1 MNKKTKQFL
10 SFLLALML
18 FAGII
23 NTPSVLANDITINSD
38 TVSLMST
45 DETVVEWNYIA
56 LPTDVRN
63 APATGGVKKDVSV
76 LTNSINKDMTWSSSA
91 LTIAGDTSNTDPSK
105 DWRGGDK
112 YWQIVLSTQGY
123 KNLNITAKVRSSG
136 TGPKNFNLQ
145 YSLDGINFTN
155 IDNSNYQTTT
165 TPAYIPTIIAL
176 PVAVNDKAN
185 VYIRFANT
193 DDANVSGTSNG
204 GKVANGGTS
213 SINNIIVKGTPTSG
227 GSDPEPVTK
236 CVTPTASPAA
246 GQVVVGTEV
255 TFSTTTT
262 GTAIQYNTVSA
273 TADEWTTGDKVTVTV
288 PTTYYVRAI
297 DTTSRGLDN
306 SDVAT
311 FNYTIK
317 PAPGT
322 VLNIKQALELAD
334 GTDATVTGQV
344 AYFTTKDRRP
354 VIQAEI
360 EGKTYSLYA
369 YTIAPTDINIGDIVN
384 IKGMY
389 KIRNGAP
396 QMQDKSATE
405 KIEIVKTGTEP
416 AMSAE
421 VVTINKLTTDGL
433 NMLGRFVKIEGVKLG
448 KYCENSQ
455 DVGAGKNNTEISFGA
470 DKINIYQA
478 TPYPFGVQE
487 GDEVDLYAMVTCFNS
502 TVQLSIGTYENN
514 SFQVYDL
521 INNTKNPVL
530 TLPSTFTAAK
540 VGRDYIISVEAN
552 AYKGIKSAVIDYT
565 VGSVTKT
572 SQNMT
577 KNNITG
583 KYEYTIP
590 ASEIV
595 DTASNIKFT
604 ITVTGDND
612 KTATSGEITINIDS
626 KPQIVKVSPT
636 YNSYTG
642 DDKTPEIYVKL
653 ENAGID
659 PSVKVS
665 LKKGEEI
672 IFEDQTMSLKTDGTA
687 EYTYKHAT
695 LLSDGKYTATV
706 TVTRSDSQSASETWN
721 FSVGKSQYIPYFG
734 QLHSHTAQYSDG
746 SGTLQDGLNYFTGI
760 PAEDNVNFIAF
771 TDHSNYFDT
780 ANGANPETALNNKA
794 LMTAASRATW
804 EEYVNTMTAFNTVN
818 AGTRVAMPGF
828 EMTWSGGP
836 GHINTFNS
844 KGLVSR
850 NNTAL
855 NNKSGDAG
863 LKLYYGT
870 LAANSDPL
878 ANLSQFNHPGKT
890 FGTFADFAYWNPI
903 IDSKMFAVEV
913 GNGEGGIGSG
923 GYFPSFGEYTK
934 ALDKGW
940 HVGPS
945 NNQDNHKGYW
955 GNSNT
960 ARTVIFT
967 DELSTDGLL
976 RGMKARSMYAT
987 EDKNLNIQYT
997 LNGQIMGSII
1007 NDIPT
1012 SPLKF
1017 VLNIDDLDKDDN
1029 ISKVEIITNGGRVV
1043 KSESFN
1049 SNVVNMEFELP
1060 VVKGY
1065 YYARVTQA
1073 DKNIAVTAPVWIGNA
1088 AIMGITSVECDTIMP
1103 VTNEEL
1109 TINTTI
1115 FNNEATGATIKSIT
1129 YSMNDAVLEAKTPNT
1144 VVSPSGTV
1152 KESFKF
1158 TPNKAGSAMLNVSVV
1173 LTLNGEDKE
1182 FNQNVELNI
1191 RDSEKLV
1198 YVGIDAS
1205 HYNEYVNGNYK
1216 DSMGNFAKLATDY
1229 DVRVVELKT
1238 SEELIDAT
1246 NNPKYKMLVLTPP
1259 TRRNGNGFLVGYKS
1273 YSDDEIAAVAK
1284 FAASGGTVILTGWG
1298 DYYESYKNFTDGP
1311 PHVLPAD
1318 QHMAAQQN
1326 KILTAIGASL
1336 RISDDEIKD
1345 DAKNGGQNMRL
1356 YLTEYNMDNSFL
1368 FGVKPEEQVYSN
1380 YGGSTVYA
1388 VGEDK
1393 EPISTLPS
1401 QVSPMVFAF
1410 DTSYSADDDKDG
1422 YAGITIPKYNGK
1434 YMVAAS
1440 ETVSHANGTKSTV
1453 IVAGSAFMSNF
1464 EIQVTLDSY
1473 ATPAYSNYTIL
1484 ENVVQSI
1491 NPVTITDIATV
1502 QAADEDETF
1511 TIRGIVTSNAS
1522 GYDKDTAFFDCIY
1535 LQDNTAGINAFPVAG
1550 DIRAGQTVEIRG
1562 TTSSYNGERQIAV
1575 KKITIIDNN
1584 IKDLPKAIAETSAQ
1598 AANGN
1603 NLGSIV
1609 TVKGRIVSVTTPNNV
1624 VESIYVMD
1632 ASGVACRVFIDG
1644 YITKDKTIANLV
1656 VGANITATG
1665 LSSIDTE
1672 GARIRI
1678 RDRADIICTPYVP
1691 IDDVDDST
1699 SGGKTNTTPPTTS
1712 EPADK
1717 FNDINTSAWYYNAVN
1732 FVVKSGLFE
1741 GVSENNF
1748 APDKTMTRSMLV
1760 TVLWRLEE
1768 KPSTNASSG
1777 FKDVSSGE
1785 WYGTAIA
1792 WATQNKIVEGI
1803 ADNIFAPNAN
1813 ITREQL
1819 AVILY
1824 RYQQLSGK
1832 IPADTVTK
1840 ADFADSNNVS
1850 DYAKEA
1856 VKALA
1861 AQGII
1866 DGKDGNNFDPKGV
1879 ATRAEVAT
1887 MLFRFI
1893 QAIK

>member
-10 SFLLALML
+10 SFLLTVML
-18 FAGII
+18 IAGMF
-23 NTPSVLANDITINSD
+23 NVPSVLA
-38 TVSLMST
+38 ST
-45 DETVVEWNYIA
+45 EETVVEWNYTA
-56 LPTDVRN
+56 APTPN
-63 APATGGVKKDVSV
+63 AQIAPATGGANKTGAV
-76 LTNSINKDMTWSSSA
+76 LTNSIPKDMTYSTSS
-91 LTIAGDTSNTDPSK
+91 LCLVGETGKNWTSGSE
-105 DWRGGDK
+105 
-112 YWQIVLSTQGY
+112 YWQIEFSTVGY
-123 KNLNITAKVRSSG
+123 KNLTITAKGRSSN
-136 TGPKNFNLQ
+136 TGPRDFELQ
-145 YSLDGINFTN
+145 YSVNGSDF
-155 IDNSNYQTTT
+155 
-165 TPAYIPTIIAL
+165 L
-176 PVAVNDKAN
+176 PVADSAYSFVGTTINFIKTNPIILPSAINDKAN
-185 VYIRFANT
+185 VRIRFINT
-193 DDANVSGTSNG
+193 STISV
-204 GKVANGGTS
+204 NGGTTAATGPS
-213 SINNIIVKGTPTSG
+213 NINNIIIKGTTTSG
-227 GSDPEPVTK
+227 GSDPEPITK
-236 CVTPTASPAA
+236 CATPTANPVA
-246 GQVVVGTEV
+246 GQVEEGTTV

-273 TADEWTTGDKVTVTV
+273 TEDEADWTTGDTVTV
-288 PTTYYVRAI
+288 NAPTTYYVRAI
-297 DTTSRGLDN
+297 DNTGSGLDN

-311 FNYTIK
+311 FAYTIK
-317 PAPGT
+317 PASGT
-322 VLNIKQALELAD
+322 VLNIKQALELAN
-334 GTDATVTGQV
+334 GTTGVTVTGQV
-344 AYFTTKDRRP
+344 AYFANTSKNFT
-354 VIQAEI
+354 IQENI
-360 EGKTYSLYA
+360 DGNIYSLYIFKSNPA
-369 YTIAPTDINIGDIVN
+369 GINIGDTVKIT
-384 IKGMY
+384 GTY
-389 KIRNGAP
+389 KIYNGLP
-396 QMQDKSATE
+396 EMDSISL
-405 KIEIVKTGTEP
+405 IEKTGTQSK
-416 AMSAE
+416 MSAE
-421 VVTINKLTTDGL
+421 TVTIADLVANGK
-433 NMLGRFVKIEGVKLG
+433 NMLGRFVKIAGVTLG
-448 KYCENSQ
+448 KYNGTGE
-455 DVGAGKNNTEISFGA
+455 TPITFGT
-470 DKINIYQA
+470 DTIKIYRGS
-478 TPYPFGVQE
+478 PYPFGVAE
-487 GDEVDLYAMVTCFNS
+487 GDVVDLYAMVNCYNATI
-502 TVQLSIGTYENN
+502 QLSTGTAEDNG
-514 SFQVYDL
+514 FQVYDL
-521 INNTKNPVL
+521 VNNTKNPVL
-530 TLPSTFTAAK
+530 TLPDTFTAAK
-540 VGRDYIISVEAN
+540 IGQDYIISVEAN

-572 SQNMT
+572 AQSMI
-577 KNNITG
+577 KNATTG

-595 DTASNIKFT
+595 DTAGNIKFT
-604 ITVTGDND
+604 ITITGDND
-612 KTATSGEITINIDS
+612 RTATSGEITIEIDS
-626 KPQIVKVSPT
+626 KPQIVKVNPT

-642 DDKTPEIYVKL
+642 DDKTPEISVKL

-672 IFEDQTMSLKTDGTA
+672 IFENQTMSLKAGETA
-687 EYTYKHAT
+687 EYTYKNET

-706 TVTRSDSQSASETWN
+706 TVIRSDSQSTSETWN
-721 FSVGKSQYIPYFG
+721 FNVGKSVYQAYFG

-760 PAEDNVNFIAF
+760 PAGDNVNFIAF

-780 ANGANPETALNNKA
+780 SNEANLAIALNDKA

-818 AGTRVAMPGF
+818 AGNRVAMPGF

-855 NNKSGDAG
+855 NNKTGDAG
-863 LKLYYGT
+863 LKLYYDT
-870 LAANSDPL
+870 LVADTDPL

-903 IDSKMFAVEV
+903 IDLKMFAVEV

-1065 YYARVTQA
+1065 YYVRVTQA

-1115 FNNEATGATIKSIT
+1115 FNNEATDATIKSIT
-1129 YSMNDAVLEAKTPNT
+1129 YSMNDSVLESKTPNT

-1152 KESFKF
+1152 KESFKI
-1158 TPNKAGSAMLNVSVV
+1158 TPDKAGIAILNVNVV

-1238 SEELIDAT
+1238 SEELINAT
-1246 NNPKYKMLVLTPP
+1246 NNQKYKMLVLTPP
-1259 TRRNGNGFLVGYKS
+1259 TRRNGSNFLIGYKS
-1273 YSDDEIAAVAK
+1273 YTDDEVAAIAE
-1284 FAASGGTVILTGWG
+1284 FARKGGTVILTGWG
-1298 DYYESYKNFTDGP
+1298 DFYESYTKFSDNT
-1311 PHVLPAD
+1311 PHILPAD

-1345 DAKNGGQNMRL
+1345 DINNSDPASNPKNNMRL
-1356 YLTEYNMDNSFL
+1356 YLKNYNMSNQFL
-1368 FGVKPEEQVYSN
+1368 SGVKPIEQVYSN

-1393 EPISTLPS
+1393 EPTSILPS
-1401 QVSPMVFAF
+1401 HVSPMVFAF
-1410 DTSYSADDDKDG
+1410 DTGYSADDDKDG
-1422 YAGITIPKYNGK
+1422 YAGVTIPKYNGK

-1562 TTSSYNGERQIAV
+1562 VTSSYNGERQIAV
-1575 KKITIIDNN
+1575 KKITIIDSD
-1584 IKDLPKAIAETSAQ
+1584 IKELPKAIAETSAQ

-1603 NLGSIV
+1603 NLGSLV
-1609 TVKGRIVSVTTPNNV
+1609 TVKGRVVSMTTPNNI

-1691 IDDVDDST
+1691 IDDLDDST
-1699 SGGKTNTTPPTTS
+1699 GGGKTGTTPPTTP

-1717 FNDINTSAWYYNAVN
+1717 FNDINTSAWYYKAVN
-1732 FVVKSGLFE
+1732 FVVKNGLFE

-1768 KPSTNASSG
+1768 KPATNASSG

-1792 WATQNKIVEGI
+1792 WATQNKIVQGI
-1803 ADNIFAPNAN
+1803 SGDIFAPNAN

-1824 RYQQLSGK
+1824 RYQQVSGK

-1840 ADFADSNNVS
+1840 TDFADSNNIS

-1856 VKALA
+1856 VKTLA